1 MAGEAR
7 VAHVRRGLEHAVV
20 AGHDAHEELVVRRA
34 VAMAGVHG
42 ASGWLAGW
50 LAVPRRVHNC
60 VADAAPSCRG
70 EIRAAAACESALELE
85 EGTALTVYACAGNCE
100 LSRIQ
105 TFVHSW
111 RLSNPKLGVRAI

>member
-20 AGHDAHEELVVRRA
+20 AGHDAHKELVVRRA

-60 VADAAPSCRG
+60 DADAA
-70 EIRAAAACESALELE
+70 RAAEAKSAQPRP
-85 EGTALTVYACAGNCE
+85 VN
-100 LSRIQ
+100 
-105 TFVHSW
+105 
-111 RLSNPKLGVRAI
+111 RLWS